1 MQLVSGVTDADDS
14 LDCRSLLQLSLRVV
28 AFVFTNVLITTFVTN
43 CNKFD
48 TIKIHIYQ
56 LFRIVGV
63 VVNQSSI
70 DYVKCPCSVL
80 A

>member
-28 AFVFTNVLITTFVTN
+28 AFVFTNAFVTN